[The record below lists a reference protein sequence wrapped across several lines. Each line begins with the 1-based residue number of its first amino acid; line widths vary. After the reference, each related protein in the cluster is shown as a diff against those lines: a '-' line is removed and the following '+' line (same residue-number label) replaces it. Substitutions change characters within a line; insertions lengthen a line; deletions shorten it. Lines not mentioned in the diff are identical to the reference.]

1 MKKHR
6 VISIDT
12 DRMKY
17 ALIAAG
23 QGSRL
28 VSDGIQVPKPL
39 VKVGGEPLLGRLLHI
54 FLNNNADSVCIII
67 NEEMTEVR
75 DFLEQQHLPVPLHV
89 VVKSTPDSFHS
100 FYELMPYLKGE
111 GKFCLTT
118 VDPIFRE
125 PEFSDYI
132 RAFRESDKEDA
143 LMAVTDFIDD
153 ERPLYVKTHPDNLKI
168 VGYASESYP
177 DCRYISGGIYCM
189 NQKAL
194 SLLPAAME
202 KGVSRMRGFQ
212 QYLVDAGLQVQ
223 AYPFSKVIDIDHATD
238 VEKAERFCGNTAI
251 FPFLSQSCRER
262 CCYLFCCGPV
272 SGRKWP

>member
-1 MKKHR
+1 
-6 VISIDT
+6 
-12 DRMKY
+12 MKY

-39 VKVGGEPLLGRLLHI
+39 VRVGGEPLLGRLLRV

-75 DFLEQQHLPVPLHV
+75 SFLEQQQLPVPLHI

-100 FYELMPYLKGE
+100 FYELMPYLQGE

-125 PEFSDYI
+125 SEFADYI
-132 RAFRESDKEDA
+132 RTFCENETDDA
-143 LMAVTDFIDD
+143 LMAVTDYIDD
-153 ERPLYVKTHPDNLKI
+153 ERPLYVKTRPDSLQI
-168 VGYASESYP
+168 TGYASESYP
-177 DCRYISGGIYCM
+177 GCRYISGGIYCM
-189 NQKAL
+189 NQTAL

-202 KGVSRMRGFQ
+202 DGVSRMRGFQ
-212 QYLVDAGLQVQ
+212 QYLVDAGLRVQ
-223 AYPFSKVIDIDHATD
+223 AYPFSKVIDIDHAAD
-238 VEKAERFCGNTAI
+238 VEKAERFIEEQTI
-251 FPFLSQSCRER
+251 Q
-262 CCYLFCCGPV
+262 
-272 SGRKWP
+272 